1 MASKELIEKVARG
14 FARRWIGADK
24 WHVLSEEG
32 RELYRGDA
40 RVAISTILAA
50 LQEPTP
56 AMQLVVSANW
66 GRRTWAE
73 YQQVLNA
80 SPLGEQSE

>member
-1 MASKELIEKVARG
+1 MASKEL
-14 FARRWIGADK
+14 FAQVEQIIWRDR
-24 WHVLSEEG
+24 
-32 RELYRGDA
+32 A
-40 RVAISTILAA
+40 RVIPSRSTDLANEILATILAA
-50 LQEPTP
+50 LREPTP